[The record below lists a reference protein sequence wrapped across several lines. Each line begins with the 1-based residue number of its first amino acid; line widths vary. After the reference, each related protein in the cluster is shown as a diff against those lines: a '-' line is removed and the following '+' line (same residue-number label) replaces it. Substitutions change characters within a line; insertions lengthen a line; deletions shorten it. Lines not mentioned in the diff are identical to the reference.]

1 MADEPFR
8 EQFQETF
15 GKRGVADRSYT
26 RVSVSFPVRFM
37 PVSKE
42 EAERLRQVYIQ
53 RPSRERG
60 ETVSL
65 STPHAPASQ
74 ATPGT
79 VSAAILAQLERIERK
94 LDRLLSAQAA
104 GGEPGKEKSL
114 EEAQCIDLSGS
125 GVLFTS
131 KWAMGKGWYLKLVVD
146 VPEPQGFSVVALGR
160 VVRVDQEPT
169 SNLYVTAC
177 QFDAIHEEDR
187 EELIAYIFKRHRELA
202 QMRRGQ
208 DQDEGEQKEV

>member
-1 MADEPFR
+1 MADELFR

-26 RVSVSFPVRFM
+26 RVPVSFPVRFM

-42 EAERLRQVYIQ
+42 EAEQLRKVYVQ

-65 STPHAPASQ
+65 AAPHAPSSQ

-79 VSAAILAQLERIERK
+79 VSAAILSQLERIERK
-94 LDRLLSAQAA
+94 LDRLLSTQAP
-104 GGEPGKEKSL
+104 GGDQGKEKSL

-125 GVLFTS
+125 GILFTS
-131 KWAMGKGWYLKLVVD
+131 KWAMGKGWFLKLVVD
-146 VPEPQGFSVVALGR
+146 APEPQGFSVVALGR
-160 VVRVDQEPT
+160 VVRVDQEPN

-177 QFDAIHEEDR
+177 QFDSIHEEDR

-208 DQDEGEQKEV
+208 DEDEGSGPEA

>member
-1 MADEPFR
+1 MADDLFR
-8 EQFQETF
+8 EQFQESF

-26 RVSVSFPVRFM
+26 RVPVSFPIRFM

-42 EAERLRQVYIQ
+42 EAEKLRQAYAQ

-65 STPHAPASQ
+65 APPAAAQ

-79 VSAAILAQLERIERK
+79 VSAAILSQLERIERK
-94 LDRLLSAQAA
+94 LDRLLNAQSAGPAQD
-104 GGEPGKEKSL
+104 KEKSL
-114 EEAQCIDLSGS
+114 EEGQCTDLSGS
-125 GVLFTS
+125 GILFTS
-131 KWAMGKGWYLKLVVD
+131 RWAMGKGWFLKLVVD

-160 VVRVDQEPT
+160 VVRVDQEPNG
-169 SNLYVTAC
+169 NLYVTAC
-177 QFDAIHEEDR
+177 QFDSIHEEDR

-202 QMRRGQ
+202 QRRRGQ
-208 DQDEGEQKEV
+208 DEPEGAETDQT